1 MTFNE
6 VILRFIA
13 TFPNKSQ
20 LFKHLAIS
28 WQMLLYSIHSIKLVQ
43 QNFRAIRQS
52 ERHSQSSETKMSVEA
67 SDTDEKKRAKSV
79 SKNKSSD
86 VTDPFLNSFAKLSDI
101 EQKMKLID
109 LKLDKNCHK
118 LLVRQK
124 VLDKQLT
131 ALPPKPPK
139 LQSTNYELS
148 DIDQKLKMIDKK
160 LDINTEKLSFGQPD
174 VNKQLQ
180 GTALAQQQTCKRPKI
195 ELSEIDQKLKTID
208 RELEK
213 NCHKL
218 SFGNPVVRNQL
229 DIDKPP
235 KHLKTKRP
243 KAELSDIVQKLRLI
257 DQKLDMNTQKLSFGQ
272 PDVDKQSQ
280 GTALTQPHTCQ
291 RPDTELSEID
301 QKLKLIDQELEK
313 NCHKLLV
320 GQSVRQSDVDKQL
333 RVKQLQAVK
342 LSQQDVQR
350 YFLDHHTEE
359 WDLLILM

>member
-1 MTFNE
+1 
-6 VILRFIA
+6 
-13 TFPNKSQ
+13 
-20 LFKHLAIS
+20 
-28 WQMLLYSIHSIKLVQ
+28 
-43 QNFRAIRQS
+43 
-52 ERHSQSSETKMSVEA
+52 MSVEA
-67 SDTDEKKRAKSV
+67 ADTDGKKRAKSV
-79 SKNKSSD
+79 SKNNSSD

-118 LLVRQK
+118 LLVRQR
-124 VLDKQLT
+124 VLDNQLS

-160 LDINTEKLSFGQPD
+160 LDINTEKLSFGQPV

-208 RELEK
+208 RKLEK
-213 NCHKL
+213 NCYKL
-218 SFGNPVVRNQL
+218 TIGNPVRNPL
-229 DIDKPP
+229 NIDKPS
-235 KHLKTKRP
+235 KHLKPKRS
-243 KAELSDIVQKLRLI
+243 KAELSDIDHKLKVI
-257 DQKLDMNTQKLSFGQ
+257 DQKLDINTQKLSFGQ

-280 GTALTQPHTCQ
+280 GTALTQPHTCH
-291 RPDTELSEID
+291 RPETELSEID
-301 QKLKLIDQELEK
+301 QKLKMIDQELEK

-320 GQSVRQSDVDKQL
+320 GQSIRQSDVDKQL

-342 LSQQDVQR
+342 LSQQDGQR
-350 YFLDHHTEE
+350 YFFRPSH
-359 WDLLILM
+359 